1 MYQTR
6 VHGSL
11 GVHLDSVNDDTVA
24 QLDKTTVQS
33 FDEMAQ
39 QWPQQADELA
49 RVRRKYAFI
58 CPRLL
63 QQSAQWVPGGRPV
76 TSRTWSLY

>member
-24 QLDKTTVQS
+24 QLDKTTEQRC
-33 FDEMAQ
+33 DEMAQ

-49 RVRRKYAFI
+49 RV
-58 CPRLL
+58 
-63 QQSAQWVPGGRPV
+63 
-76 TSRTWSLY
+76 

>member
-1 MYQTR
+1 LYQTR

-11 GVHLDSVNDDTVA
+11 GVHLDRVNDDTVA

-39 QWPQQADELA
+39 QMAA
-49 RVRRKYAFI
+49 A
-58 CPRLL
+58 
-63 QQSAQWVPGGRPV
+63 GR
-76 TSRTWSLY
+76 

>member
-24 QLDKTTVQS
+24 QLDKTAEQRC
-33 FDEMAQ
+33 DEMA
-39 QWPQQADELA
+39 
-49 RVRRKYAFI
+49 
-58 CPRLL
+58 
-63 QQSAQWVPGGRPV
+63 
-76 TSRTWSLY
+76 

>member
-11 GVHLDSVNDDTVA
+11 RVHLDSVNDDTVA
-24 QLDKTTVQS
+24 QLDKTTVQCC
-33 FDEMAQ
+33 DEMAQ

-49 RVRRKYAFI
+49 RV
-58 CPRLL
+58 
-63 QQSAQWVPGGRPV
+63 
-76 TSRTWSLY
+76 